1 LTLQRARDKAR
12 GQHAPQKRAPNITAV
27 RYGVSGPI
35 QQQQPR
41 QCGHLRRGD
50 KRMLTRQQIATI
62 AAIVASL
69 VIAVAFEIREASQ
82 VSHAIPNQ
90 RIATKQEQ
98 ATNSNLTKETAEEAI
113 ARYNKYLAIFT
124 GILAVAIV
132 GLGLAT
138 IGLYLAGEK
147 QIAVAKESAD
157 AAKLNAQAL
166 IEVERAHLFIVVRSD
181 NVHIATRGVRF
192 YGDANSANMHDAQ
205 IMPPALEFAIRN
217 TGRSAAIMHAVSYQ
231 LVQAMADNIHWDFA
245 FRDTIV
251 NPVLLANSETEPP
264 TPCEL
269 RRTWTIRDGI
279 DAVSETRPLS
289 FFGFVTFTDTFKMDR
304 QYFWRY
310 QYQGGRFVLVWE
322 DEQSPQA

>member
-1 LTLQRARDKAR
+1 
-12 GQHAPQKRAPNITAV
+12 
-27 RYGVSGPI
+27 
-35 QQQQPR
+35 
-41 QCGHLRRGD
+41 
-50 KRMLTRQQIATI
+50 MLTRQQIATI
-62 AAIVASL
+62 AAISASL
-69 VIAVAFEIREASQ
+69 VIAAAFEIREASQ
-82 VSHAIPNQ
+82 ASHALVNQ
-90 RIATKQEQ
+90 RVAAQKEH
-98 ATNSNLTKETAEEAI
+98 ATNGDSAKETTEEAI

-124 GILAVAIV
+124 GILAVATV

-138 IGLYLAGEK
+138 IGLYLTGEK

-205 IMPPALEFAIRN
+205 IMPPELEFTIRN
-217 TGRSAAIMHAVSYQ
+217 TGRRAAIMHAVSYQ

-245 FRDTIV
+245 FRDAIV
-251 NPVLLANSETEPP
+251 NPVVLANSETEPP
-264 TPCEL
+264 TSCEL
-269 RRTWTIRDGI
+269 QRTWTIRDAI
-279 DAVSETRPLS
+279 EAVVGETRPLF

-310 QYQGGRFVLVWE
+310 QYRGGRFVLVWE
-322 DEQSPQA
+322 DEQSPPSIS